1 MPRIHRMEAVPRA
14 VRQRHVL
21 IVEDNLE
28 LAATYRELLEVHGY
42 DVSLSPNGA
51 EALKHVMI
59 HPTDAVVC
67 DLQMPRLEG
76 DLFYATIERAQPAL
90 ARRFVFITGLAEDAR
105 FQDFITH
112 VQTPVLRKP
121 VQVTALLAEVARA
134 MTR

>member
-1 MPRIHRMEAVPRA
+1 MDAAPRA
-14 VRQRHVL
+14 ARKRHVL

-28 LAATYRELLEVHGY
+28 LAVTYQELLQVQGY
-42 DVSLSPNGA
+42 EVSLSPNGA

-76 DLFYATIERAQPAL
+76 DLLYATIERAQPAL
-90 ARRFVFITGLAEDAR
+90 ARRFVFITGVADDAR
-105 FQDFITH
+105 FQEFIAH

-121 VQVTALLAEVARA
+121 VPVTALLAEVARV
-134 MTR
+134 MTH

>member
-1 MPRIHRMEAVPRA
+1 MEATPNATRK
-14 VRQRHVL
+14 RHVL
-21 IVEDNLE
+21 VVEDNLE
-28 LAATYRELLEVHGY
+28 LAASYKELLEIQGY

-90 ARRFVFITGLAEDAR
+90 ARRFVFITGMAEDDRYREFVA
-105 FQDFITH
+105 H
-112 VQTPVLRKP
+112 VQSPVLRKP
-121 VQVTALLAEVARA
+121 IQVTALLADVARV
-134 MTR
+134 MVQ

>member
-1 MPRIHRMEAVPRA
+1 METNANAPRK
-14 VRQRHVL
+14 RHVL
-21 IVEDNLE
+21 IVEDNGE
-28 LAATYRELLEVHGY
+28 LAASYRELLEIQGY

-90 ARRFVFITGLAEDAR
+90 ARRFVFITGMAEDER
-105 FQDFITH
+105 FREFVAH
-112 VQTPVLRKP
+112 VQSPVLRKP
-121 VQVTALLAEVARA
+121 VQVTALLAEVARV
-134 MTR
+134 MVQ

>member
-1 MPRIHRMEAVPRA
+1 MEANPSATRK
-14 VRQRHVL
+14 RHVL

-28 LAATYRELLEVHGY
+28 LAASYKELLEIQGY
-42 DVSLSPNGA
+42 DVSLSPDGA

-90 ARRFVFITGLAEDAR
+90 ARRFVFITGMAEENR
-105 FQDFITH
+105 FQEFVAH
-112 VQTPVLRKP
+112 VQSPVLRKP
-121 VQVTALLAEVARA
+121 IQVTALLAEVARV
-134 MTR
+134 MVH

>member
-1 MPRIHRMEAVPRA
+1 MEATPNATRK
-14 VRQRHVL
+14 RHVL

-28 LAATYRELLEVHGY
+28 LAASYKELLEIQGY

-90 ARRFVFITGLAEDAR
+90 ARRFVFITGMAEDDRYREFVA
-105 FQDFITH
+105 H
-112 VQTPVLRKP
+112 VQSPVLRKP
-121 VQVTALLAEVARA
+121 IQVTALLADVARV
-134 MTR
+134 MVQ

>member
-1 MPRIHRMEAVPRA
+1 MDAVPRA
-14 VRQRHVL
+14 IRQRHVL

-28 LAATYRELLEVHGY
+28 LAATYKELLEVQGY

-90 ARRFVFITGLAEDAR
+90 ARRFVFITGLAEDPR
-105 FQDFITH
+105 FQEFIAR
-112 VQTPVLRKP
+112 VETPVLRKP
-121 VQVTALLAEVARA
+121 IPVTMFLAEVARVMA
-134 MTR
+134 R